1 MQRRRSGGLVTVL
14 LCLGLVLSSTTP
26 TFADEHNPPPTTRDE
41 ILAQLRQDLDE
52 SSEAMINAAAD
63 LRLAEG
69 ALPAAKRTAT
79 QTQHLLLAA
88 QRREAA
94 AAKLRGIAQ
103 VELIVTTRDMEDMAA
118 QVADQHDRIGR
129 LARAVYQSGGS
140 MSDMSMLLEAQ
151 SPADFAERM
160 VAFQTVLNSQRS
172 ALDDLQTVQTTY
184 ADSTDALEV
193 VRDKVAAADEKAQ
206 RELGVIA
213 GLAARARAAET
224 EVRRLVTARAA
235 AVAATNAAQVV
246 DAAQGQVQQG
256 SQTSLQAQLLAQA
269 KALLGPA
276 GSRPGSSIPSVPGT
290 LAWPAHGPITSPFGM
305 RVHPITGVRK
315 LHTGTDLGVP
325 CGTPVHA
332 AREGTVLSA
341 GWDTAY
347 GFRTVVSHGV
357 VNGALLTTTYNHQ
370 SHVGVSAGQHVDV
383 GQVIGLS
390 GTTGYSTGCH
400 LHFELLVNADFVD
413 PMPWMT
419 RN

>member
-26 TFADEHNPPPTTRDE
+26 TFADEHNPPATTRDE

-79 QTQHLLLAA
+79 QTQQLLLAA

-184 ADSTDALEV
+184 ADRTDALEV

-213 GLAARARAAET
+213 GLAARAQAAET

-246 DAAQGQVQQG
+246 DAAQG
-256 SQTSLQAQLLAQA
+256 
-269 KALLGPA
+269 
-276 GSRPGSSIPSVPGT
+276 
-290 LAWPAHGPITSPFGM
+290 
-305 RVHPITGVRK
+305 
-315 LHTGTDLGVP
+315 
-325 CGTPVHA
+325 
-332 AREGTVLSA
+332 
-341 GWDTAY
+341 
-347 GFRTVVSHGV
+347 
-357 VNGALLTTTYNHQ
+357 
-370 SHVGVSAGQHVDV
+370 
-383 GQVIGLS
+383 
-390 GTTGYSTGCH
+390 
-400 LHFELLVNADFVD
+400 
-413 PMPWMT
+413 
-419 RN
+419 